1 MDSNNHVAYSKEHIR
16 FAVLSFFLA
25 QGLCFSSWASR
36 IPDIKEIFTVNDAL
50 YWGIVLFMIPV
61 GKFVAIPL
69 AGYLVSKLGSRIM
82 VQISIMGYALSL
94 FAIGTALNIYMLG
107 VFLFCFGVFWNL
119 CDIVE
124 YTGDRDRAALW
135 ADDHGFF
142 PWRMESGCLSGGVD
156 RFYHDR
162 FGCYSVLAFYVDS
175 CIDTVAYHGEP
186 QVFAG

>member
-69 AGYLVSKLGSRIM
+69 AGYLVSKLGKSYYGADQYYGICPF
-82 VQISIMGYALSL
+82 SICDWDGIEYLYAW
-94 FAIGTALNIYMLG
+94 G
-107 VFLFCFGVFWNL
+107 V
-119 CDIVE
+119 
-124 YTGDRDRAALW
+124 
-135 ADDHGFF
+135 
-142 PWRMESGCLSGGVD
+142 
-156 RFYHDR
+156 
-162 FGCYSVLAFYVDS
+162 SVLFRCVLES
-175 CIDTVAYHGEP
+175 V
-186 QVFAG
+186 